1 MKKDEI
7 KWVIPKYN
15 GIVFHNYLINSNG
28 VLVSKSKHNRSKN
41 KKPLFDDYRVIKPI
55 RSSQGYDYV
64 LPFDII
70 NRDRKQIATHRLVW
84 ESFISPITKGMV
96 IDHINED
103 KLDNRITNLQM
114 ITQGENIRKH
124 HANKKKI
131 NNGKTKSKN

>member
-7 KWVIPKYN
+7 KWVVPKYN

-28 VLVSKSKHNRSKN
+28 VLVSKCKHNGSK
-41 KKPLFDDYRVIKPI
+41 KKPLFDDYKEINPR
-55 RSSQGYDYV
+55 RSGEGYDYLMPVDV
-64 LPFDII
+64 L
-70 NRDRKQIATHRLVW
+70 NKERKYVATHRLMW
-84 ESFISPITKGMV
+84 ESFISPIDKGMV

-124 HANKKKI
+124 FAYRKKI
-131 NNGKTKSKN
+131 NNGKTKTKN